1 MSQSLGSLMTRQT
14 LRGLSKLQHRV
25 CHSDREGVKAGIRA
39 YSDHLCGRASEAI
52 VEAST
57 TQSILIT
64 QELATVGQRGPG
76 AERAM
81 TFDYAMT
88 FVGSLSSRNMHW
100 SDCGV
105 SAQHVF
111 ACRLRACVAHMPCS
125 IDGE

>member
-1 MSQSLGSLMTRQT
+1 MSQFLGSLMTRQT

-39 YSDHLCGRASEAI
+39 YSDHLCERASEAI

-57 TQSILIT
+57 TQPNLIIH
-64 QELATVGQRGPG
+64 QELATVGR
-76 AERAM
+76 RAM

-88 FVGSLSSRNMHW
+88 FVGSLSSRKMRW
-100 SDCGV
+100 SDSGV
-105 SAQHVF
+105 SVQSVF
-111 ACRLRACVAHMPCS
+111 ACRLHACVAHLSCS